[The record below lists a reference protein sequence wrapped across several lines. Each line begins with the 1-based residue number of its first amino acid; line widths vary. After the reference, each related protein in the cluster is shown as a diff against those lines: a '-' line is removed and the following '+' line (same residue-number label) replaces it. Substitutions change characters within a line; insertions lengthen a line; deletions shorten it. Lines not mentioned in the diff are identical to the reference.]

1 MSWFSRRFSIEG
13 DMYCFENG
21 SIPSGGERE
30 LKERE
35 RGLERVNE

>member
-21 SIPSGGERE
+21 SIPSDGERE
-30 LKERE
+30 LKEERE
-35 RGLERVNE
+35 EGERVSE